1 MSETVAK
8 GQFYYGVGRRKTA
21 VARVR
26 LYPGEG
32 TVTVNGKPAR
42 EYFGGRD
49 IYQATILEPLSV
61 TSTTERFN
69 VVATVVGGGV
79 SGQAGAVRHGISRA
93 LTRFD
98 GELRPALK
106 QAKLL
111 TRDAREKERKK
122 IGLKRARKAPQ
133 YTKR

>member
-32 TVTVNGKPAR
+32 TVTVNGKPAP

-122 IGLKRARKAPQ
+122 
-133 YTKR
+133 

>member
-1 MSETVAK
+1 MSEAPAA
-8 GQFYYGVGRRKTA
+8 GRYFYAVGRRKTA
-21 VARVR
+21 IARVR

-32 TVTVNGKPAR
+32 TITVNGKTSR

-49 IYQATILEPLSV
+49 LHQNTILEPLRI
-61 TSTTERFN
+61 TGTGERFN
-69 VVATVVGGGV
+69 VVASVVGGGV
-79 SGQAGAVRHGISRA
+79 SGQAGAVRHGIARA

-98 GELRPALK
+98 EELRGILK
-106 QAKLL
+106 PAKLL

-122 IGLKRARKAPQ
+122 VGLKRARKAPQ